1 MKKIYHAFFIKNLT
15 TFVIP
20 MLIPLVVLGS
30 LSTILIQQYV
40 TNRINED
47 NLNVLKQTK
56 ENMELIF
63 NELDSLNLYVVA
75 SATQFI
81 NFKKMLN
88 KDYLDRNDSRNL
100 ASLKNFIDSPNI
112 ARPYIDSIYL
122 YLNNGKGQ
130 FLTSTTGG
138 LVSLNDFY
146 DRNWFNTFKLHPNK
160 GNIWAEARTITKQY
174 PGFPEEN
181 VNLITMF
188 RRITGENDGVIV
200 LNINSDYIEKHLN
213 SLSTTNGQVFLVID
227 KNGKIIFKN
236 HENKLKDIDNEKL
249 ISQQKSSFSIKFGKD
264 SYIVTKIFSDK
275 YGWTY
280 ISITPKSDLYQVPI
294 KLSKITI
301 LLLII
306 SIISGTV
313 LAYYLTRKNYQD
325 MKTIITILQ
334 VAEAGQPLPP
344 VPSKGKKNVYSY
356 IIHTILKNFME
367 HNYLKVQL
375 SERKYKAQAME
386 FAALQSQLNPHFLFN
401 TLETLNWKAI
411 RLTGRP
417 NELNEMVENLADIL
431 RYSLDGE
438 NKMVHLKEEIT
449 YTNSYIK
456 IQKMRFKDKFEVI
469 WDYHE
474 EDLKYHVI
482 KLILQPLL
490 ENSLSHGISEDRN
503 CLIKIKIRVSSTLL
517 KISVIDNGDGISPQ
531 KLEEIRSRLNSNQE
545 QSKHIGLV
553 NTHRR
558 LKVTYGEPYGIII
571 KSKKNWGTVVHLTI
585 PK

>member
-30 LSTILIQQYV
+30 LSTILIQHYV
-40 TNRINED
+40 TKRINED

-81 NFKKMLN
+81 NLKKMLN
-88 KDYLDRNDSRNL
+88 QDWLDANDTRNL

-122 YLNNGKGQ
+122 YLNNDKGQ

-138 LVSLNDFY
+138 LVSLDDFY
-146 DRNWFNTFKLHPNK
+146 DRNWFNTFKYHSNK
-160 GNIWAEARTITKQY
+160 ENLWAEARTITKQY

-188 RRITGENDGVIV
+188 RKITGENDGVIV

-213 SLSTTNGQVFLVID
+213 SLSTTNGQIFLVID
-227 KNGKIIFKN
+227 KDGKTIFN
-236 HENKLKDIDNEKL
+236 NQENQLKDLDNEKL
-249 ISQQKSSFSIKFGKD
+249 ISQQKSSFSIKLGKD
-264 SYIVTKIFSDK
+264 AFIVSKIFSDK

-301 LLLII
+301 ILLIL
-306 SIISGTV
+306 SIISGTI

-334 VAEAGQPLPP
+334 AAEEGQPLPP
-344 VPSKGKKNVYSY
+344 VPSRVKKNVYSY

-417 NELNEMVENLADIL
+417 NELNEMVEHLADIL

-456 IQKMRFKDKFEVI
+456 IQKMRFKNKFDVI

-490 ENSLSHGISEDRN
+490 ENSLSHGISEDRK

-517 KISVIDNGDGISPQ
+517 KISVIDNGDGISPK

-558 LKVTYGEPYGIII
+558 LKVTYGEPYGIVI
-571 KSKKNWGTVVHLTI
+571 KSKMNWGTVVHITI